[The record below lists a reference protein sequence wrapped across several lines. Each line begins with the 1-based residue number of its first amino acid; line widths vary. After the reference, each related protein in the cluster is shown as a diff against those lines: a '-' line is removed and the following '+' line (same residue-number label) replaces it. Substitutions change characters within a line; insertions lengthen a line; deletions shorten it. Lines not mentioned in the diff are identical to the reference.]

1 MEAVVPSTSVVEG
14 FLLLKYGGRFRTPVS
29 DERRHVGVHL
39 LQDLHV
45 ERHAGAAVVGDG
57 VERQPGQRVV
67 ALEHVPVRL
76 FRENGQIVRL
86 RSGSNKADQYW
97 GARYSILRSQDKII

>member
-1 MEAVVPSTSVVEG
+1 MEAVPSTSVIEG
-14 FLLLKYGGRFRTPVS
+14 FLLLKYGGRWS

-67 ALEHVPVRL
+67 ALEHVPETL
-76 FRENGQIVRL
+76 FRENGQMV
-86 RSGSNKADQYW
+86 
-97 GARYSILRSQDKII
+97 